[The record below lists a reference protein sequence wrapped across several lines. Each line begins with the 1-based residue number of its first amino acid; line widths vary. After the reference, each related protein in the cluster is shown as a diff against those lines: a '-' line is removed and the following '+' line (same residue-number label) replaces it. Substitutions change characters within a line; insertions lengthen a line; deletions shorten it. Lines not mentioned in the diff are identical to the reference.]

1 MKGIINILKPPGMTS
16 HDVVSVVRKKL
27 SFKKVGHT
35 GTLDPNAAGVL
46 PICVGQATKIS
57 QFLLDSKKRYRGEL
71 TLGIETDTQDAYG
84 KVLYDKN
91 VSVTEEAILNAFKS
105 FQGEILQVPPM
116 FSALKVKGQ
125 KLYEL
130 AREGFEVDRTP
141 RRVLV
146 EELNVLDIRGSKI
159 LFDIVCSK
167 GTYVRT
173 ICKDIGDYL
182 GTGGM
187 MSFLLRT
194 ATGPFDI
201 SSAITLE
208 EFQSADNVEAV
219 LLPIDSSLQHMKSV
233 EVLPAAA
240 KAALNGN
247 TLSLKQLKK
256 NGSISIGEE
265 VRVYAEGELI
275 GIAEIISDG
284 NNFQL
289 LKFSRL
295 LI

>member
-1 MKGIINILKPPGMTS
+1 
-16 HDVVSVVRKKL
+16 VVRKKL

>member
-16 HDVVSVVRKKL
+16 HDVVSVVRRKL

-57 QFLLDSKKRYRGEL
+57 QFLLDSQKKYRGEL

-84 KVLYDKN
+84 RVLYRKDVN
-91 VSVTEEAILNAFKS
+91 TSEEAIYKAFKS
-105 FQGEILQVPPM
+105 FEGEILQIPPM
-116 FSALKVKGQ
+116 YSALKVKGQ
-125 KLYEL
+125 KLYNL
-130 AREGFEVDRTP
+130 AREGIEVERKP
-141 RRVLV
+141 RQVMV
-146 EELNVLDIRGSKI
+146 EELKLLDIRGNTI
-159 LFDIVCSK
+159 LFDITCSK

-201 SSAITLE
+201 TNTITLE
-208 EFQSADNVEAV
+208 ELQSTVDVNDI
-219 LLPIDSSLQHMKSV
+219 LLPIDYSLQHMKRV
-233 EVLPAAA
+233 EVLPEAT

-247 TLSLKQLKK
+247 SLSLKQLYI
-256 NGSISIGEE
+256 NDNISIGEQ
-265 VRVYAEGELI
+265 VRVYAVDELI
-275 GIAEIISDG
+275 GMAEIVLDK
-284 NNFQL
+284 NNAQL

-295 LI
+295 FI

>member
-1 MKGIINILKPPGMTS
+1 MTS
-16 HDVVSVVRKKL
+16 HDVVSFVRRKL

-71 TLGIETDTQDAYG
+71 SLGIETDTQDAYG
-84 KVLYDKN
+84 EVLYQKEVK
-91 VSVTEEAILNAFKS
+91 VSEEAIYNAFES

-116 FSALKVKGQ
+116 YSALKVKGQ
-125 KLYEL
+125 KLYDL
-130 AREGFEVDRTP
+130 AREGIEVERKP
-141 RRVLV
+141 RRVFV
-146 EELNVLDIRGSKI
+146 EELKILDIRGNKV
-159 LFDIVCSK
+159 LFDITCSK

-201 SSAITLE
+201 SNSITLE
-208 EFQSADNVEAV
+208 ELQATVDTDAI
-219 LLPIDSSLQHMKSV
+219 LLPIDYSLQHMKRV
-233 EVLPAAA
+233 EVLSWAT

-247 TLSLKQLKK
+247 SLSLKQL
-256 NGSISIGEE
+256 NMNDNISIGEQ

-275 GIAEIISDG
+275 GIGGMILD
-284 NNFQL
+284 NNNSQL

-295 LI
+295 FI